1 MKFVWMKLIT
11 EMFSPKINTLKIKDP
26 PHANTLK
33 IKDPPHANTLKIK
46 DPPP

>member
-11 EMFSPKINTLKIKDP
+11 EMLSPKINTLKKRDPPHSKMLKIKDP
-26 PHANTLK
+26 PHAN
-33 IKDPPHANTLKIK
+33 ILKIK